1 MASEGSDNKDGPERV
16 QQARECMACRGS
28 GRVISKL
35 GGETS
40 TVACPWCDGAGVRL
54 SGHDAQARW
63 GEGQPAPGDGGGG
76 AGADAGERADAAAAP
91 GAGEGAHAGKV
102 SGPGTSSGAGAS
114 G

>member
-1 MASEGSDNKDGPERV
+1 
-16 QQARECMACRGS
+16 MACRGT

-40 TVACPWCDGAGVRL
+40 MVACPWCDGAGVRL

-63 GEGQPAPGDGGGG
+63 SGEGAGQDGGGEA
-76 AGADAGERADAAAAP
+76 AGTGESSAAP
-91 GAGEGAHAGKV
+91 
-102 SGPGTSSGAGAS
+102 AS